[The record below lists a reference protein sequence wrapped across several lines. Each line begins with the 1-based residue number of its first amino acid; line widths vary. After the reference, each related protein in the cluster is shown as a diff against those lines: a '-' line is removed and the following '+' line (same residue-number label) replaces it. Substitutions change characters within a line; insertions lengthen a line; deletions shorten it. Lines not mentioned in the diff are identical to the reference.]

1 MKFGKRIIFLKVWA
15 IVCLTILLVM
25 ILNEIK
31 GTGVLMVFQ
40 LRPPTAL
47 AGEATEIP
55 AQLENEAKL
64 RQAIDLVTS
73 MRKDFPKENG
83 TREVWVKTGGKLGN
97 VRCILE
103 TKGVPKGA
111 EQYEVTL
118 TKKWDVT
125 VNATQPVSYW
135 KYKVTGERVE
145 LVEFLNNDDAV
156 ITMNAAKMAE
166 LYSEAATTAEKMPL
180 ITVEARWAI
189 SRLTGAERDELNNW
203 LEDLS
208 RNDDDGAVRQA
219 ALGVLYQI
227 GRKDA
232 LSRLVR
238 EVEANGVA
246 WEGRIPDFG
255 MDWQL
260 LYEISQNYPASYLA
274 RGIAAYEKVRGKPYF
289 AITRAAGEEDP
300 YARTP
305 GYEHGDQQY
314 DPDREIPGWE
324 SFLKEFS
331 GHPAA
336 DDAAYRLARCYEIK
350 GRWQDAL
357 QTLQRALSLP
367 DGDIRYHVTG
377 RITYILDVRMTGS
390 RLAELSAGEPEPVMQ
405 QMSRYSLA
413 VKTLRNEEYR
423 KAAGM
428 LADFLADLQ
437 SGVVSPDLPP
447 FISAG
452 TIRGAEYDFT
462 GAVEKQLEQAEKLAD
477 LQEAREK
484 SQAPADLYNLAAAI
498 FHDQSIYYNH
508 LWAGNRQ
515 YFNWLGYILDSY
527 YSGEDNGPAEM
538 AGFAREMINYCHSA
552 RLFEEVYENPAAAS
566 ELKAK
571 ALFSLGLS
579 QLGIYNWGE
588 DAFAAFDRKELK
600 EEIINTFEKFVREFP
615 TSTMADDAL
624 LVLADLSGRQDY
636 LNQIFSDYPQGDAVP
651 KAETL
656 QEKMRSPYYIPE
668 YGY

>member
-1 MKFGKRIIFLKVWA
+1 MKFGKHNTALKILTV
-15 IVCLTILLVM
+15 VCLTIPLVM
-25 ILNEIK
+25 ILNGIK
-31 GTGVLMVFQ
+31 GDSGHMAFQ
-40 LRPPTAL
+40 LQPPAVW
-47 AGEATEIP
+47 AGESTGDD
-55 AQLENEAKL
+55 AKL
-64 RQAIDLVTS
+64 QQAIDLVTS
-73 MRKDFPKENG
+73 MRQDFPSENG

-125 VNATQPVSYW
+125 VNAVQPVSYW

-145 LVEFLNNDDAV
+145 LVEFQDNDDAV
-156 ITMNAAKMAE
+156 VTMNAVKMAE
-166 LYSEAATTAEKMPL
+166 LYAKAATSAEKVQL
-180 ITVEARWAI
+180 IILEANSAL
-189 SRLTGAERDELNNW
+189 SRLTGAERDELISW

-219 ALGVLYQI
+219 VLGVLYHA
-227 GRKDA
+227 GNKDA

-246 WEGRIPDFG
+246 WEGRIPAFG
-255 MDWQL
+255 IDWQL
-260 LYEISQNYPASYLA
+260 LQEIYQNYPASYLA
-274 RGIAAYEKVRGKPYF
+274 RGMVAYEKVRGESYF
-289 AITRAAGEEDP
+289 AITRAAEEEDP
-300 YARTP
+300 YAWMP

-324 SFLKEFS
+324 SFLEEFS

-357 QTLQRALSLP
+357 QTLHRALSLP
-367 DGDIRYHVTG
+367 DGDICYHVTG

-390 RLAELSAGEPEPVMQ
+390 QLAELSAGEPEPVIQ
-405 QMSRYSLA
+405 QMSRYTLA
-413 VKTLRNEEYR
+413 VKTLRSEEYR
-423 KAAGM
+423 KAAFM
-428 LADFLADLQ
+428 LADFRADLQ
-437 SGVVSPDLPP
+437 SGAVSPSLPP
-447 FISAG
+447 FISTG

-484 SQAPADLYNLAAAI
+484 SQDPADLYNLAAAI
-498 FHDQSIYYNH
+498 FHDQNIYYNH

-527 YSGEDNGPAEM
+527 YSDDNKGPAEM

-566 ELKAK
+566 ELKAR

-588 DAFAAFDRKELK
+588 DAFVAFDREELK
-600 EEIINTFEKFVREFP
+600 EDIISTFEQFVREFP
-615 TSTMADDAL
+615 SSTMADDAL
-624 LVLADLSGRQDY
+624 LALADFSGRRDY
-636 LNQIFSDYPQGDAVP
+636 LERIFSDYPQGDVVP
-651 KAETL
+651 KAEAL
-656 QEKMRSPYYIPE
+656 LEKMSSPYYSPE
-668 YGY
+668 YKH